1 MRSTLLLHTTTT
13 SLDNHLFK
21 FKMATKIVNDAT
33 VSSNLENDDLTIIHI
48 PDDRYPADEDMHIQ
62 LQQDEWLQ
70 PWRELPLNTWLQI
83 TQQKDVKLERGVVKI
98 LSLLERDGTSLKA
111 WSTINISR
119 DIEKIQKKRY
129 AETRSRKLPPA
140 NLFVKILG
148 KKVST
153 TKPSRTYFNTKFMY
167 F

>member
-1 MRSTLLLHTTTT
+1 MEPNKYVCDKCNKI
-13 SLDNHLFK
+13 LDRQERL
-21 FKMATKIVNDAT
+21 T
-33 VSSNLENDDLTIIHI
+33 SNLENDGATIHLI
-48 PDDRYPADEDMHIQ
+48 PDDTYPADEDMYIQ

-98 LSLLERDGTSLKA
+98 LSLLESNGTSLKA
-111 WSTINISR
+111 WSTINITR
-119 DIEKIQKKRY
+119 DIEDIQKKRD
-129 AETRSRKLPPA
+129 AEKRSRKLPPA
-140 NLFVKILG
+140 NLYVKYLG

-153 TKPSRTYFNTKFMY
+153 TNPRRTYFNTEFMY